1 MSVAVA
7 QRNSQKHMP
16 RSATNPHSPMD
27 SKKGVIKIEDTTQID
42 SNPHSSVKI
51 TPPRSDP
58 PPTVKEPPDQA
69 DSKDTKSTS
78 NAEAAQ
84 PLAPPPRPAPT
95 HQNTEDGVDYF
106 SAGHTNSHFSREPN
120 PFEQSFGN
128 PSSELP
134 ANKSL
139 LPPVA
144 ALTSPAPLGVD
155 GPSAGGYNWPGS
167 LRSGPLSP
175 AMLGGPVGA
184 APNDYFDPSLR
195 GSFPSGVT
203 PNESSLRTGLTPG
216 GGGSMFPAPSPNSQ
230 ALFQQLANGG
240 ATPNTLDFHRT
251 AMTAAAVRK
260 GNHMNGANTQAED
273 QRAPVAPMDPSIQQ
287 QPQQPTF
294 GQHDNDAANGLFLL
308 AQAGNGAQATHQY
321 AVPNTNNNMAHNR
334 SHETSPNMSKAVRNG
349 NGSIGGQSEM
359 SGDVSDSGD
368 QNKPATR
375 NKGKRASGGTNP
387 ASSNG
392 RRKADDTS
400 PKQPSAKKQKKNSNN
415 STSMMDIDGMDSE
428 EEQPNIKEEQF
439 HPDGKKMTDEEKRKN
454 FLERNR
460 VAALKCRQRKKQW
473 LANLQAKVEIFSS
486 ENDSLSAQVSSLREE
501 IVSLKSLLLQ
511 HKDCPVSQSQ
521 GLGGYF
527 QQQQDFNAHAHP
539 YGMGMP
545 NGQQIMA
552 GQRR

>member
-1 MSVAVA
+1 MTNTSYALCIDT
-7 QRNSQKHMP
+7 SQL
-16 RSATNPHSPMD
+16 
-27 SKKGVIKIEDTTQID
+27 D

-51 TPPRSDP
+51 TQPRSGMSNFHQCANIRDPYPRLFADSSSDP

-69 DSKDTKSTS
+69 DSKDIKPTS
-78 NAEAAQ
+78 NAETAQ

-95 HQNTEDGVDYF
+95 QLNAEDSVDYF
-106 SAGHTNSHFSREPN
+106 SGGHTNSHFSREPN

-144 ALTSPAPLGVD
+144 ALTSPAPLGGE
-155 GPSAGGYNWPGS
+155 GPSAGGYSWPGS

-251 AMTAAAVRK
+251 AMNAAAARK
-260 GNHMNGANTQAED
+260 GTHINSTITQAEEQ
-273 QRAPVAPMDPSIQQ
+273 QRAPVAPMDPSLQQQSQ

-308 AQAGNGAQATHQY
+308 AQAGNGAQANHQY
-321 AVPNTNNNMAHNR
+321 AVPNTNNNVASNR
-334 SHETSPNMSKAVRNG
+334 SHETSPNMSKGVRNG
-349 NGSIGGQSEM
+349 NGSIRGQSEM

-368 QNKPATR
+368 QSKTTTR
-375 NKGKRASGGTNP
+375 NKGKRASGGANAVP
-387 ASSNG
+387 NSG
-392 RRKADDTS
+392 RRKADEPP
-400 PKQPSAKKQKKNSNN
+400 PKQPSAKKQKKNNN
-415 STSMMDIDGMDSE
+415 APMMDIDGMDSE
-428 EEQPNIKEEQF
+428 EEQPNIKEEQY
-439 HPDGKKMTDEEKRKN
+439 HPDGKKMTDDEKRKN

-460 VAALKCRQRKKQW
+460 YAVL
-473 LANLQAKVEIFSS
+473 NFLQF
-486 ENDSLSAQVSSLREE
+486 
-501 IVSLKSLLLQ
+501 
-511 HKDCPVSQSQ
+511 
-521 GLGGYF
+521 
-527 QQQQDFNAHAHP
+527 
-539 YGMGMP
+539 
-545 NGQQIMA
+545 
-552 GQRR
+552 